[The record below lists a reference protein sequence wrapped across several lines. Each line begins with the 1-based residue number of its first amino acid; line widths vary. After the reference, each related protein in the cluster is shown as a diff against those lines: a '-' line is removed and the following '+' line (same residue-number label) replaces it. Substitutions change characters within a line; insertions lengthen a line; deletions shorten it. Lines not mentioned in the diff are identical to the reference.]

1 MEELTGEGMV
11 AYPVG
16 DDAGGSP
23 PPVPAEGS
31 EADEELLSGAG
42 GDQSAA
48 TFPPASIGADPSFKE
63 VLLLMQEGRWRE
75 AASGLAALEARYP
88 DSPDLRQARQLL
100 ALRLSAERNWN
111 GSRRRWPAPFAPR
124 PIRALL
130 IANLVLWLLL
140 AIMLL
145 LSR

>member
-1 MEELTGEGMV
+1 MV
-11 AYPVG
+11 GHPVG
-16 DDAGGSP
+16 DEASGP
-23 PPVPAEGS
+23 PPPAPAEGS
-31 EADEELLSGAG
+31 EAADEELLSGAG
-42 GDQSAA
+42 GESAA
-48 TFPPASIGADPSFKE
+48 AFPPASIEADPSFKE

-111 GSRRRWPAPFAPR
+111 GSRRRWPAPLAAR

-140 AIMLL
+140 AILLL

>member
-1 MEELTGEGMV
+1 MV

-16 DDAGGSP
+16 DDAGGP
-23 PPVPAEGS
+23 PPPAPAEDS

-42 GDQSAA
+42 DDQSGA

-88 DSPDLRQARQLL
+88 DSPELRQARQLL

-111 GSRRRWPAPFAPR
+111 GSRRHWPAPLAAR

-140 AIMLL
+140 AILLL